1 MQLSNQH
8 DMIKR
13 TLYYWSRLFLDQLP
27 KGKTYRR
34 LLPTITINIC
44 DFTLFSKSANYH
56 STYHLYED
64 SSLNIGC
71 LALAQFT
78 TIHENAWYG
87 G

>member
-34 LLPTITINIC
+34 LLLSTFVISPCSQSQRIIIVRTIYMKIV
-44 DFTLFSKSANYH
+44 H
-56 STYHLYED
+56 
-64 SSLNIGC
+64 
-71 LALAQFT
+71 
-78 TIHENAWYG
+78 
-87 G
+87 